1 MATEVLPA
9 ALTEADSATIT
20 LADGIRANLFLTGA
34 AAQAASMT
42 GAVLVQFQNSGS
54 GWTNVFWMDN
64 GHRTARIDGPV
75 TFRVRRPVRDERSL
89 ALGVDRA

>member
-9 ALTEADSATIT
+9 ALAETDSATIT

-34 AAQAASMT
+34 AAQATSMT
-42 GAVLVQFQNSGS
+42 GSVLVQFQNSGS
-54 GWTNVFWMDN
+54 GWTTVFSMDN

-75 TFRVRRPVRDERSL
+75 TCRVRRPLRDQSSL
-89 ALGVDRA
+89 GLGVDRA